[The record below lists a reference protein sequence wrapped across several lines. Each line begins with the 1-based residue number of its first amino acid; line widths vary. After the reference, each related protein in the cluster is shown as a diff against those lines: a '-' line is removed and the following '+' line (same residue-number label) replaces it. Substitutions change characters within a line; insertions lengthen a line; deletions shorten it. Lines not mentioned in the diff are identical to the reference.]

1 VGEGLGLA
9 IKVEDGASRAKQAVA
24 LHLLKQLEWL
34 TPLTLEELSQQYLV
48 PSPGVSLKV
57 SGELRFDAANP

>member
-1 VGEGLGLA
+1 MMSSTYTVPRRGGL
-9 IKVEDGASRAKQAVA
+9 VHEDMD
-24 LHLLKQLEWL
+24 
-34 TPLTLEELSQQYLV
+34 TLEELSQQYLV